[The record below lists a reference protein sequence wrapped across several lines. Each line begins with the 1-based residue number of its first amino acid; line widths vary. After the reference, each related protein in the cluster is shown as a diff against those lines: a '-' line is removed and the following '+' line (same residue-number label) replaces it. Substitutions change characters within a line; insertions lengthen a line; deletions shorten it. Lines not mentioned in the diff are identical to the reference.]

1 MAAVLKGRTS
11 YEPTSRCIRVEL
23 SVRAARAAKVAVMP
37 VRIASCVR
45 WVVAKREVEGIV
57 WYT

>member
-23 SVRAARAAKVAVMP
+23 SVRAARAAKVAV
-37 VRIASCVR
+37 RIASCVR

-57 WYT
+57 WNT